1 MFIRTL
7 FITAGLTLGLASFA
21 AAENNNRRP
30 RIDVPEMP
38 AILEVPDG
46 HEVFMEGY
54 AIGTQNYICM
64 PAPTGVAWKFLGPQ
78 ATLFIVGRRGRVEQQ
93 IATHFLS
100 PNPAEAGSP
109 ARATWQDSDDT
120 SSVWAAAIA
129 TATSADYP
137 AYVAAGAIPW
147 LKLEMK
153 GTATGP
159 RHGSTLARTTFI
171 QRLNTA
177 GGIAPATGCT
187 QTTHIGVTAL
197 VPYTTDYF
205 FYRQR

>member
-7 FITAGLTLGLASFA
+7 FITAGLTLGLASIA
-21 AAENNNRRP
+21 AADNNNRRP

-100 PNPAEAGSP
+100 PNPVEAGLP
-109 ARATWQDSDDT
+109 RATWQDSDDT
-120 SSVWAAAIA
+120 SAVWAKAIA

-137 AYVAAGAIPW
+137 AYVEAGAIPW
-147 LKLEMK
+147 LKLEVV

-159 RHGSTLARTTFI
+159 RHGSTFAKTTYI
-171 QRLNTA
+171 QRLSTT
-177 GGIAPATGCT
+177 GGVAPATGCT
-187 QTTHIGVTAL
+187 QTGNIGVTVH